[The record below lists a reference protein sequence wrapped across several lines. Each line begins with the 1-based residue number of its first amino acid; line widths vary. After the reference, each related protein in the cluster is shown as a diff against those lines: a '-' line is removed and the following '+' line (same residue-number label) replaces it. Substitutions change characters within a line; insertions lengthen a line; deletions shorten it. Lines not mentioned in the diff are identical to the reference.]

1 MFFLEKG
8 SWISKQDMM
17 KIQFLQENKLLRIFY
32 LYEMNAQ
39 KKNPGTHMN
48 ENETHPQT
56 GSFSKHSY
64 S

>member
-1 MFFLEKG
+1 M
-8 SWISKQDMM
+8 
-17 KIQFLQENKLLRIFY
+17 FY
-32 LYEMNAQ
+32 LYEMNTQ